1 MLTNWGCFL
10 HDKCMLINVWVEM
23 GCGVQDNSQEGVGGW
38 GEQGVEGGLVE
49 LGWNV
54 GRTKRGN
61 TREAGG
67 TVPVTWHKKSLDEG
81 VLP

>member
-1 MLTNWGCFL
+1 MHAYQCSQEA
-10 HDKCMLINVWVEM
+10 WVEM

-38 GEQGVEGGLVE
+38 SGQGVEGVLVE

-54 GRTKRGN
+54 GRTKRGDAC
-61 TREAGG
+61 EAGG

-81 VLP
+81 AFP